1 MRRRRRKK
9 HSISQI
15 GLSFLDCIC
24 CGFGAVI
31 LLFVLT
37 MGAQTRQVRGVN
49 ESLEEILRKRLAQ
62 LATYQNET
70 EELTERKTAQEIQ
83 LQRARRDRDS
93 LAERIADLARNLAQA
108 QAGRE
113 NLIVELE
120 ETRQFIAARQRKLEV
135 LQRDSPD
142 PVGLPVES
150 NHIIIVI
157 DTSGSMRNPRTGN
170 LHEHV
175 IDTVDEV
182 LRVYPRV
189 EGIQILDS
197 SGNYVLRQSAGQWLP
212 DGTETRSRISQA
224 LRAYPAFSVSNPV
237 PGIIRALRTFAN
249 ANDPDLRLG
258 IYFFGDEFGG
268 RVEPVLDRLETINPR
283 GENGR
288 RLATING
295 VGFPMVMFGPT
306 NFGHTGIRYANL
318 MREICYAHDGA
329 FIALSD
335 QMPLRTRIQAFPLQ
349 AELDAESD
357 WALPS
362 TAPPVEI
369 SQLRSAPASPLP
381 PLP

>member
-1 MRRRRRKK
+1 MARRRKRK
-9 HSISQI
+9 TAVSQI

-49 ESLEEILRKRLAQ
+49 ESLEEILQKRLQQ

-70 EELTERKTAQEIQ
+70 EELTEKMTAQEIQ

-120 ETRQFIAARQRKLEV
+120 QIRRNIDARQRKLDV

-170 LHEHV
+170 IHEHV
-175 IDTVDEV
+175 IETVDEV

-189 EGIQILDS
+189 EGIQIFDS
-197 SGNYVLRQSAGQWLP
+197 SGNYVIRQTNGRWLE
-212 DGTETRSRISQA
+212 DSTETRNRISQS

-237 PGIIRALRTFAN
+237 PGIIRAIRTFA
-249 ANDPDLRLG
+249 DPSNPVLKLG

-268 RVEPVLDRLETINPR
+268 RIEPVLDRLESINPR
-283 GENGR
+283 DDEGN

-295 VGFPMVMFGPT
+295 IGFPMVMFGPT

-318 MREICYAHDGA
+318 MREISYAHDGA

-335 QMPLRTRIQAFPLQ
+335 QMPMRTRIQAFPFQSAVEQKGEWL
-349 AELDAESD
+349 
-357 WALPS
+357 LPS
-362 TAPPVEI
+362 TD
-369 SQLRSAPASPLP
+369 SDSAKSRTLAQHGHP